1 MEEKKDILES
11 VTKKEVQEKIIPLN
25 NKKILEKTKEEEF
38 LNVLKA
44 IAPGTNLRSALDG
57 ALKAGKGALIV
68 VENEG
73 LLPILDGGFRVNC
86 KFTPQKLVELTK
98 MDGAIILS
106 NDIKRINYANVTLT
120 PDGHIK
126 TNETG
131 TRHKAAERTAKQ
143 VGTLVIAISEKKHE
157 IHLFY
162 KNIRYLVRN
171 TEELLRKASSYIQM
185 LEKQRELFDAYVAK
199 LNKLELKNY
208 TSLSQAIN
216 VLQKG
221 KLIQKISE
229 DLKKYIVELGS
240 EGPILKVRM
249 KELLT
254 GVEKETNLVIKDY
267 TALDFKKSKSL
278 LDDLL
283 YDEIIDPANIMRVL
297 AYENLTT
304 NLPVK
309 GWRILSKTS
318 LSEADIA
325 KLIKGKGSLG
335 ATIHSN
341 AQSYFE
347 ILDQQKA
354 QIFKEEIDKIKM
366 GL

>member
-1 MEEKKDILES
+1 MEI
-11 VTKKEVQEKIIPLN
+11 KKEVQGTIVPAQNGQGKVS
-25 NKKILEKTKEEEF
+25 EEE
-38 LNVLKA
+38 LYSVLKM
-44 IAPGTNLRSALDG
+44 ISPGTNLRAALDG
-57 ALKAGKGALIV
+57 TLKAGKGALIV

-106 NDIKRINYANVTLT
+106 TDMKRINYVNVTLT
-120 PDGHIK
+120 PDSKIK

-131 TRHKAAERTAKQ
+131 VRHKAAERTAKQ
-143 VGTLVIAISEKKHE
+143 VGTLVIAISERKHE

-162 KNIRYLVRN
+162 KNIKYPVRN
-171 TEELLRKASSYIQM
+171 TEELLRKASSHIQM
-185 LEKQRELFDAYVAK
+185 LEKQRELFDMHVAK
-199 LNKLELKNY
+199 LNKMELKNY
-208 TSLSQAIN
+208 ASLPQVVN

-221 KLIQKISE
+221 KIIQKIAE
-229 DLKKYIVELGS
+229 DLRKYIVELGS
-240 EGPILKVRM
+240 EGPILKARM
-249 KELLT
+249 KELLA

-278 LDDLL
+278 LDDLS
-283 YDEIIDPANIMRVL
+283 YDEIIDPSNILRAL
-297 AYENLTT
+297 AYESFTT

-318 LSEADIA
+318 LTEADIA
-325 KLIKGKGSLG
+325 KLIKEKGSLG

-341 AQSYFE
+341 VQSYFGVLGQE
-347 ILDQQKA
+347 KA
-354 QIFKEEIDKIKM
+354 QIFKEEIDMIKM
-366 GL
+366 SL

>member
-1 MEEKKDILES
+1 M
-11 VTKKEVQEKIIPLN
+11 
-25 NKKILEKTKEEEF
+25 
-38 LNVLKA
+38 
-44 IAPGTNLRSALDG
+44 DG

-68 VENEG
+68 VENDG

-86 KFTPQKLVELTK
+86 KFTSQKLVELTK

-106 NDIKRINYANVTLT
+106 RDMKRINYVNVTLT
-120 PDGHIK
+120 PDSNIK

-143 VGTLVIAISEKKHE
+143 VGTLVIAISERKHE

-162 KNIRYLVRN
+162 KNVKYPVRN
-171 TEELLRKASSYIQM
+171 TEELLRKSSSYIQM
-185 LEKQRELFDAYVAK
+185 LEKQRELFDIHVAK
-199 LNKLELKNY
+199 LNKMELKNY
-208 TSLSQAIN
+208 ASLSQAVN

-221 KLIQKISE
+221 KIIQKIAG
-229 DLKKYIVELGS
+229 DLKKYTIELGS

-249 KELLT
+249 KELLA

-278 LDDLL
+278 LDDLS
-283 YDEIIDPANIMRVL
+283 YDEIIDPTNILRVL
-297 AYENLTT
+297 AYESFTT
-304 NLPVK
+304 NMPTK

-318 LSEADIA
+318 LTEADIA
-325 KLIKGKGSLG
+325 KLIKEKGSLG

-341 AQSYFE
+341 VQSYFE
-347 ILDQQKA
+347 ILGQEKA
-354 QIFKEEIDKIKM
+354 QVFKEEIDMIKM
-366 GL
+366 SL